1 MKCLIVPGVGGSEAQ
16 HWQSWLQQQLPDTQ
30 RVEQDQWDQ
39 PIIQVW
45 VDRLIEILQTLQQ
58 PTQLVAH
65 SFGCLTS
72 VVALA
77 QRPDLFSQISK
88 LVLVAPANPERF
100 SHRGLRQSSEASIA
114 NLLPAQALSVPSCLI
129 ASRTDPWLDF
139 ATAQCW
145 AQRWQ
150 SHLIDLGDAGH
161 INVAAGFGAWPDLM
175 QYLHSN
181 TLPVNGWANTA
192 VTTVAAT
199 VLPFNNASNNLS
211 NNASNSAAQHGSQRS
226 NSTASRLFSSSF

>member
-1 MKCLIVPGVGGSEAQ
+1 M
-16 HWQSWLQQQLPDTQ
+16 
-30 RVEQDQWDQ
+30 
-39 PIIQVW
+39 
-45 VDRLIEILQTLQQ
+45 
-58 PTQLVAH
+58 
-65 SFGCLTS
+65 
-72 VVALA
+72 VALA

-100 SHRGLRQSSEASIA
+100 SHRGLRQSGEPSIA

-199 VLPFNNASNNLS
+199 VLPFNNASN
-211 NNASNSAAQHGSQRS
+211 SATQHGSQRS